1 MGLMK
6 FFIRLLSIPMDKLFP
21 AIMVMCILGTLTVHN
36 RLFDSWMLVLVSV
49 IGYFLVNNKFPLAPI
64 VLGYILGPIIEKNFR
79 TGVMLS
85 RGSMFGFVESL
96 IAMVILILAVVIL
109 FLPTI
114 TEKMQAKK
122 LAKKA

>member
-1 MGLMK
+1 
-6 FFIRLLSIPMDKLFP
+6 
-21 AIMVMCILGTLTVHN
+21 
-36 RLFDSWMLVLVSV
+36 MLVLVSV

-85 RGSMFGFVESL
+85 RGSMFGFVESP
-96 IAMVILILAVVIL
+96 IAMVIAVVIL